1 MSEAT
6 KPEAPADDWPKPVE
20 IDRAMAPVFPVDAL
34 PEPLRSW
41 CVATAEATQTP
52 VDMAALLSLAI
63 CAGAMARRVEVI
75 AGRGWREPVNLYVAV
90 LMEPANRKSA
100 VFAAATKPLREIE
113 RRLIEQA
120 APEIA
125 RLMSDRRVKESS
137 LKAAEKQA
145 STTGCPE
152 ARETAQRLAEELAME
167 PVPAL
172 PKLVVD
178 DATSEAIEV
187 ALMAQGGRLVVA
199 GAEGGLFDVMAG
211 RYSSGVGNFDVFLC
225 GHANED
231 RRIERVGR
239 GSIVVERCCL
249 TLCYAVQ
256 PDVIRGLAEKPSFRG
271 RGLIGRFLYAVPES
285 RLGKRRIDP
294 EPVPESIDVEYVALV
309 QRLAMLNVG
318 NDEPVMVTMGPDAA
332 GRFRSWQ
339 SEVELMLAE
348 DARLAAFRDW
358 GGKLCGLTARLAA
371 VMQMIGNHQPEPWRD
386 PISVETLAAAIKL
399 ARWAIPHAESMLE
412 LMTGGDGAVD
422 DARYLLRWIREHS
435 LNRLTRRDAHN
446 HGRRRFDGEP
456 ERLDTALILLVDRGW
471 LRAVPGGMPDGPGRP
486 PSPLF
491 DVHPEALRSNV
502 APVVLSVPESGRSS
516 GRKRGVI

>member
-1 MSEAT
+1 MRKAT
-6 KPEAPADDWPKPVE
+6 KPEALADDWPKPVE

-125 RLMSDRRVKESS
+125 RLSSDRRVKASS

-178 DATSEAIEV
+178 DATSEAIEI
-187 ALMAQGGRLVVA
+187 ALMAQGGRLVV
-199 GAEGGLFDVMAG
+199 
-211 RYSSGVGNFDVFLC
+211 
-225 GHANED
+225 
-231 RRIERVGR
+231 
-239 GSIVVERCCL
+239 
-249 TLCYAVQ
+249 
-256 PDVIRGLAEKPSFRG
+256 
-271 RGLIGRFLYAVPES
+271 
-285 RLGKRRIDP
+285 
-294 EPVPESIDVEYVALV
+294 
-309 QRLAMLNVG
+309 
-318 NDEPVMVTMGPDAA
+318 
-332 GRFRSWQ
+332 
-339 SEVELMLAE
+339 
-348 DARLAAFRDW
+348 
-358 GGKLCGLTARLAA
+358 

-386 PISVETLAAAIKL
+386 PISV
-399 ARWAIPHAESMLE
+399 
-412 LMTGGDGAVD
+412 
-422 DARYLLRWIREHS
+422 
-435 LNRLTRRDAHN
+435 
-446 HGRRRFDGEP
+446 
-456 ERLDTALILLVDRGW
+456 
-471 LRAVPGGMPDGPGRP
+471 
-486 PSPLF
+486 
-491 DVHPEALRSNV
+491 
-502 APVVLSVPESGRSS
+502 
-516 GRKRGVI
+516 